1 MAIEITHAE
10 LRAYGLDITDETAEL
25 FIRDAVA
32 MAVTIA
38 PGLKTADQ
46 DTQDAAAGVIRGAI
60 VRWGEAGAG
69 GVASQSKTMGPFS
82 TQESYRQRS
91 SMFFPSEEALLK
103 RLADSASRRVY
114 SVDMLPD
121 EARGPYRDWPSTWPE
136 EYLLGPYST
145 GWA

>member
-1 MAIEITHAE
+1 MAINITPDE
-10 LRAYGLDITDETAEL
+10 LRAYGLDISDKTAEL
-25 FIRDAVA
+25 FIRDAIA

-60 VRWGEAGAG
+60 VRWAESGSG
-69 GVASQSKTMGPFS
+69 GVASQAKTMGPFT

-103 RLADSASRRVY
+103 RLADSASRRVWA
-114 SVDMLPD
+114 VDMLPD
-121 EARGPYRDWPSTWPE
+121 GAAQRWRDWPSSWPE

>member
-1 MAIEITHAE
+1 MAIEITPAE

-69 GVASQSKTMGPFS
+69 GISSRLQVAGPF
-82 TQESYRQRS
+82 TQQ
-91 SMFFPSEEALLK
+91 
-103 RLADSASRRVY
+103 
-114 SVDMLPD
+114 
-121 EARGPYRDWPSTWPE
+121 
-136 EYLLGPYST
+136 
-145 GWA
+145 

>member
-1 MAIEITHAE
+1 MAIEITPAE

-69 GVASQSKTMGPFS
+69 GISSRLQVAGPF
-82 TQESYRQRS
+82 TQQEAYRQRT

-121 EARGPYRDWPSTWPE
+121 EVHEPYRDWPSTWPE
-136 EYLLGPYST
+136 NYLLGPYST